1 MVRETNYGIIS
12 DVHTSS
18 PKDVTGAIKTLKRKG
33 VDRFIL
39 NGDLTGDQNKDLPST
54 SFLSYFLTDLGQSN
68 IKAYVQPGSHEERE
82 EYGPLLK
89 SFSDKYSNIINISE
103 PISFKEDDHHI
114 AFIPGSDWIAGHV
127 NDGYRLDTDNFNKVI
142 SDPEKTIVFSHIPRK
157 FDNIDEAVDMA
168 YFGESSNG
176 SIMPGMIIEKH
187 IKQQFGDVPLDKLM
201 SIAQHNGFILK
212 KENRGNEELK
222 QLYNQIGVSK
232 SINGHFHESSQ
243 RANDLNGNHVE
254 QGNYVS
260 DLFWNA
266 SYLDKG
272 RVGILTVK
280 DNKVKY
286 KNINL

>member
-1 MVRETNYGIIS
+1 MSKETKYGIIS

-18 PKDVTGAIKTLKRKG
+18 PKDVTESIKTLKRKG

-39 NGDLTGDQNKDLPST
+39 NGDITGDQNKELPAT
-54 SFLSYFLTDLGQSN
+54 SFLSYFLTDLGNSN
-68 IKAYVQPGSHEERE
+68 IKSYVQPGSHEERE
-82 EYGPLLK
+82 DYGSMLK

-103 PISFKEDDHHI
+103 PMSFKENDHYI
-114 AFIPGSDWIAGHV
+114 SFIPGSDWIAGHV
-127 NDGYRLDTDNFNKVI
+127 NDGYNLNTTNFNKVI
-142 SDPEKTIVFSHIPRK
+142 SEPEKTIVFSHIPRK

-176 SIMPGMIIEKH
+176 SIMPGIVLENH
-187 IKQQFGDVPLDKLM
+187 IKKEFGNISSDKIK
-201 SIAQHNGFILK
+201 SIAKDYGFILK

-222 QLYNQIGVSK
+222 ELYNNLGISK
-232 SINGHFHESSQ
+232 SINGHFHESSH
-243 RANDLNGNHVE
+243 RANDLNGNHIE
-254 QGNYVS
+254 QEKYVP

-266 SYLDKG
+266 SYLDMG

-286 KNINL
+286 RNINF

>member
-1 MVRETNYGIIS
+1 MSKETKYGIIS

-18 PKDVTGAIKTLKRKG
+18 PKDVTAAIKILKRKE

-39 NGDLTGDQNKDLPST
+39 NGDITGDQNKDLPAT

-82 EYGPLLK
+82 DYGPMLK

-103 PISFKEDDHHI
+103 PMSFKENDHYI
-114 AFIPGSDWIAGHV
+114 SFIPGSDWLAGHV
-127 NDGYRLDTDNFNKVI
+127 NDGYNLNTTNFDKLI

-157 FDNIDEAVDMA
+157 FENIDEAVDMA

-176 SIMPGMIIEKH
+176 SIMPGIVIENQ
-187 IKQQFGDVPLDKLM
+187 IKQQFGDIPLDKLM
-201 SIAQHNGFILK
+201 SIAKEYGFILK

-222 QLYNQIGVSK
+222 QLYNHLGISK

-243 RANDLNGNHVE
+243 RANDLDGNHVE
-254 QGNYVS
+254 QGKYVP